1 MNCHGLLTPRI
12 GGVSKPWQTL
22 LLDIVRSTMLVSVQG
37 NALRLLL
44 RVQVEEVR
52 KAGLWTA
59 LAC

>member
-22 LLDIVRSTMLVSVQG
+22 VLDIVRSALLVSVRG

-44 RVQVEEVR
+44 RVTVKKVL
-52 KAGLWTA
+52 KAGL
-59 LAC
+59 

>member
-44 RVQVEEVR
+44 RVQVEEVL
-52 KAGLWTA
+52 KAGL
-59 LAC
+59 